1 MVLAPTLSLNT
12 PARGYDAD
20 ATAFAA
26 ASGAT
31 DVSNLSAFVKGVKEL
46 GLWSNMV
53 CWPLRS
59 SQNAGTGDTVYSL
72 GGLGT
77 FNGTRVNGPAWTA
90 DGLTFD
96 ATNESVQLP
105 DEANLYN
112 ARSGMAAFKTTD
124 SASSQQLIEFQ
135 STVASADWYYL
146 FRFQATP
153 PTPTASGMRLAMTR
167 NGVGS
172 LNDNAG
178 RTINLT
184 DFQSAA
190 FTMDNTTDNVFRNGA
205 IEVGGARTGLS
216 AINPTGARNVRLIF
230 GNSNASTGSF
240 AATSSAKWSDAQVA
254 ALHSLY
260 RDTLGIG
267 LAIP

>member
-31 DVSNLSAFVKGVKEL
+31 DVSGLSAFVKGVKEL
-46 GLWSNMV
+46 GLWSDMV

-105 DEANLYN
+105 DNASLYN
-112 ARSGMAAFKTTD
+112 ARSGMVAFKTTD

-135 STVASADWYYL
+135 STLSAADWYYL
-146 FRFQATP
+146 FRFQATADV
-153 PTPTASGMRLAMTR
+153 TASGVRLAMTR
-167 NGVGS
+167 NATSS
-172 LNDNAG
+172 LNDNTG

-205 IEVGGARTGLS
+205 IEVGAARTGLS

-260 RDTLGIG
+260 RDTLGTG

>member
-1 MVLAPTLSLNT
+1 MPLPFTR
-12 PARGYDAD
+12 RGIDPDAAD
-20 ATAFAA
+20 FCSR
-26 ASGAT
+26 SGAS
-31 DVSNLSAFVKGVKEL
+31 DRAAVSAFVRGVKDL
-46 GLWSNMV
+46 GLWESMV

-59 SQNAGTGDTVYSL
+59 SQNAGAGDTVYSL
-72 GGLGT
+72 GGLGA

-105 DEANLYN
+105 DNANLYN
-112 ARSGMAAFKTTD
+112 ARSGMVAFKTTD
-124 SASSQQLIEFQ
+124 SASNQQLIEFQ
-135 STVASADWYYL
+135 STLSAADWYYL
-146 FRFQATP
+146 FRFQGTANATE
-153 PTPTASGMRLAMTR
+153 SGVRLAMTR
-167 NGVGS
+167 NGAISV
-172 LNDNAG
+172 NDNTG

-216 AINPTGARNVRLIF
+216 AINPTGARNARLIF

>member
-1 MVLAPTLSLNT
+1 MILAPTLTLNT
-12 PARGYDAD
+12 LARGYDAD

-46 GLWSNMV
+46 GLWSSMV

-96 ATNESVQLP
+96 ATNENVQLP
-105 DEANLYN
+105 DNANLYN
-112 ARSGMAAFKTTD
+112 ARSGMVAFKTTN
-124 SASSQQLIEFQ
+124 SAADQQLIEFQ
-135 STVASADWYYL
+135 STLSSEDWYYL
-146 FRFQATP
+146 FRFRGNA
-153 PTPTASGMRLAMTR
+153 ADGMSGLRLAMTR
-167 NGVGS
+167 NGTGS
-172 LNDNAG
+172 VSDNIG

-184 DFQSAA
+184 DFQSGA
-190 FTMDNTTDNVFRNGA
+190 FTMDDATDNVFRNGA

-216 AINPTGARNVRLIF
+216 AINPTGARTFRVMF
-230 GNSNASTGSF
+230 GNNDASTGSF
-240 AATSSAKWSDAQVA
+240 AATSTEKWSDTQVA

-260 RDTLGIG
+260 RDTLGTG
-267 LAIP
+267 LALP

>member
-59 SQNAGTGDTVYSL
+59 TQNAGTGDTVYSL
-72 GGLGT
+72 GGLGA
-77 FNGTRVNGPAWTA
+77 FNGTRVNGPTWGADGITFSGGSPTESVNPAAITA
-90 DGLTFD
+90 DKSVTLFYAASHSDLTSTEQKAINVNGAEVGRAFSATGVEAAWVASPFPTVARSTVVSGFAINTFYSAAGTFD
-96 ATNESVQLP
+96 DATTSISRF
-105 DEANLYN
+105 YN
-112 ARSGMAAFKTTD
+112 GGSKVTN
-124 SASSQQLIEFQ
+124 S
-135 STVASADWYYL
+135 SADL
-146 FRFQATP
+146 SG
-153 PTPTASGMRLAMTR
+153 TPTAE
-167 NGVGS
+167 
-172 LNDNAG
+172 
-178 RTINLT
+178 
-184 DFQSAA
+184 
-190 FTMDNTTDNVFRNGA
+190 VFIGK
-205 IEVGGARTGLS
+205 RTGDNS
-216 AINPTGARNVRLIF
+216 KFVGTIAVATYINSVL
-230 GNSNASTGSF
+230 
-240 AATSSAKWSDAQVA
+240 SDAQVA

-260 RDTLGIG
+260 RDTLGTG

>member
-1 MVLAPTLSLNT
+1 MPLPFTR
-12 PARGYDAD
+12 RGIDPDAAD
-20 ATAFAA
+20 FCSR
-26 ASGAT
+26 SGAS
-31 DVSNLSAFVKGVKEL
+31 DRAAVSAFVRGVKDL
-46 GLWSNMV
+46 GLWEGMV

-59 SQNAGTGDTVYSL
+59 TQNAGTGDTVYSL

-105 DEANLYN
+105 DNANLYN
-112 ARSGMAAFKTTD
+112 ARSGMVAFKTTNN
-124 SASSQQLIEFQ
+124 ASNQQLIEFQ
-135 STVASADWYYL
+135 STLSAADWYYL
-146 FRFQATP
+146 FRFQGTAN
-153 PTPTASGMRLAMTR
+153 PTTSGVQLAMTR
-167 NGVGS
+167 NATFS
-172 LNDNAG
+172 INDNTG

-205 IEVGGARTGLS
+205 IEVGAARTGLS

-260 RDTLGIG
+260 RDTLGAG

>member
-1 MVLAPTLSLNT
+1 LTKSPNKWELDVQGYLNVCNIS
-12 PARGYDAD
+12 D
-20 ATAFAA
+20 ATPRQQIRDFA
-26 ASGAT
+26 
-31 DVSNLSAFVKGVKEL
+31 KGVNDLEL
-46 GLWSNMV
+46 WNSMV

-105 DEANLYN
+105 DNANLYN
-112 ARSGMAAFKTTD
+112 ARSGMVAFKTTN
-124 SASSQQLIEFQ
+124 SASNQQLIEFQ
-135 STVASADWYYL
+135 SALSSADWYYL
-146 FRFQATP
+146 FRFQGTAADG
-153 PTPTASGMRLAMTR
+153 ASGVRLAMTR
-167 NGVGS
+167 SGTASG
-172 LNDNAG
+172 NDNAG

-205 IEVGGARTGLS
+205 IEAGAARTGLS

>member
-1 MVLAPTLSLNT
+1 MSALNLIVRDSLDK
-12 PARGYDAD
+12 DAAD
-20 ATAFAA
+20 YCRR
-26 ASGAT
+26 SGAQ
-31 DVSNLSAFVKGVKEL
+31 DKRAISAFVRGVKAS
-46 GLWSNMV
+46 GLWNSMT

-77 FNGTRVNGPAWTA
+77 FDGTRVNGPAWTA

-96 ATNESVQLP
+96 ATNENVQLP
-105 DEANLYN
+105 DNANLYN
-112 ARSGMAAFKTTD
+112 ARSGMVAFKTTD
-124 SASSQQLIEFQ
+124 SASSQQLIQFQ
-135 STVASADWYYL
+135 SGLSSADWYYL
-146 FRFQATP
+146 FLFQGTANATE
-153 PTPTASGMRLAMTR
+153 SGVRLAMTR
-167 NGVGS
+167 NGAGS
-172 LNDNAG
+172 LNDNTG

-205 IEVGGARTGLS
+205 IEVGAARTGLS

-240 AATSSAKWSDAQVA
+240 AASSSAKWSDAQVA

-260 RDTLGIG
+260 RNTLGTG
-267 LAIP
+267 LGLP